1 MAEISSAHLFT
12 ITLQVAAPQPI
23 GAGPAGDRRVI
34 AVTGGRFEGERLRGI
49 VLPGGSDWILARP
62 DGAMALDV
70 RLVLQTDDGALI
82 GMTYKGV
89 RHGPAEIM
97 TKVNR
102 GEPVDPSSYYF
113 RTANL
118 FETSA
123 PRYEFL
129 NRLIAVG
136 TGRRTAEGPIYEVFE
151 VL

>member
-12 ITLQVAAPQPI
+12 ITLQVAAALPI
-23 GAGPAGDRRVI
+23 GAGPAGDRRVVP
-34 AVTGGRFEGERLRGI
+34 VTGGRFEGERLRGT

-82 GMTYKGV
+82 GMTYRGV

-97 TKVNR
+97 AKVNR

-113 RTANL
+113 RTVTL

-123 PRYEFL
+123 PRYAFL
-129 NRLIAVG
+129 NRLVAVG
-136 TGRRTAEGPIYEVFE
+136 TGRRTSEGPIYEVFE